1 MKTETFFSYLMYEL
15 FKVMCLSDN
24 KKKPKSLLSKLKK
37 SLEL

>member
-24 KKKPKSLLSKLKK
+24 KKKPQKSFI
-37 SLEL
+37 